1 MFLILELL
9 EGLKRAQRSR
19 LEDQRGTEINFEL
32 PDFLKDKEKYQNLTS
47 VGNKLRKTRFNESP
61 SNSVSLY
68 NNVDN
73 DTNNNDVLKSPTS
86 SGSHIFQRPPQPAPR
101 LSIVGKSPTKPTPD
115 TSVQSKISNLENTIM
130 MNTSPPAVKYLT
142 QTSQTS
148 QTSRSNTPIDTLNLS
163 TQCMASQ
170 TPVKRN
176 SGSSPIYNPHPI
188 YYSPD
193 TGIYAGNFF

>member
-1 MFLILELL
+1 M
-9 EGLKRAQRSR
+9 
-19 LEDQRGTEINFEL
+19 
-32 PDFLKDKEKYQNLTS
+32 
-47 VGNKLRKTRFNESP
+47 GNKLRKTRFNESP

-68 NNVDN
+68 NNVEN

-101 LSIVGKSPTKPTPD
+101 LSIVGKSPTKPIID
-115 TSVQSKISNLENTIM
+115 SSVQSKISNLENSIILNT
-130 MNTSPPAVKYLT
+130 TSPSAVKYLT
-142 QTSQTS
+142 QNSQIS
-148 QTSRSNTPIDTLNLS
+148 QNSRSNTPIDSLNLS

-176 SGSSPIYNPHPI
+176 SGSPIYNHPI

-193 TGIYAGNFF
+193 NGIYAGNFIFA